1 MNLKKGDKV
10 KVANVLDKLGISQMK
25 SYLGKTGIVIGISAY
40 GDKPTATVMFENE
53 QLWNFLQTSV
63 CKIGD

>member
-10 KVANVLDKLGISQMK
+10 KIANVLDELGVPQMK
-25 SYLGKTGIVIGISAY
+25 SCLGKTGIVVGISAY
-40 GDKPTATVMFENE
+40 GDKPIVTVMFDE
-53 QLWNFLQTSV
+53 QSWSFLQTSV